1 MKCPQSVRPKRWPLS
16 SYQYKKNESLLDG
29 MEGKRPR
36 VLQEFLALAGVRNQP
51 RHVKRPGH
59 PRKQKADLAIS
70 LLIVRAR
77 HVFRRAF
84 RVLDEKVEKCTAYFG
99 GTPADFRGQCRDR
112 TPVRRV
118 VAMLKAQVRVDESLQ
133 LTAFRSVLDRRVRVM
148 CQLLQTLLESRNE
161 QLLLAAE
168 APVKP
173 AVRKAKV
180 AHESSDGRPFRPSAS
195 ESP

>member
-1 MKCPQSVRPKRWPLS
+1 MKCAQSVRPKRWSLS
-16 SYQYKKNESLLDG
+16 SYRYKKNESLLDG
-29 MEGKRPR
+29 IKIKLPG
-36 VLQEFLALAGVRNQP
+36 VLQEFLALAGVHDQP
-51 RHVKRPGH
+51 RYVKRPGH

-70 LLIVRAR
+70 LLIVRTR
-77 HVFRRAF
+77 HVFRRASG
-84 RVLDEKVEKCTAYFG
+84 VLDEKVEKCTVYFG

-112 TPVRRV
+112 TSVRGV
-118 VAMLKAQVRVDESLQ
+118 VAMLKAQVIVDESLQ

-148 CQLLQTLLESRNE
+148 FQLLQTLLESRNE

-168 APVKP
+168 VPVKP

-180 AHESSDGRPFRPSAS
+180 AHKSSDARPFRPSAS